1 MIIYPIYLLSVA
13 GVVYLAIKAAQYAN
27 IMDQKTNMSGAFIGV
42 IILAIV
48 TSMPEVFT
56 SVAAITIFDFSDLPA
71 GNVLGSNLFNITIV
85 AVAALY
91 YRKKF
96 QKAVLS
102 SIYSKIAVIVLIMY
116 ILVAAVFAGV
126 ISLRI
131 FRSSIVSPII
141 IIIYIFVARIV
152 YSTTDQKADEAALQY
167 ASQSKISMSG
177 KKAFVR
183 LMITGVVLLIVSAVM
198 TYSAGMLTRRWGIEG
213 GFGGAIFLGIATS
226 VPELTSFLTLFKVR
240 NYDIAVGSMIGSNMF
255 NFTILAATDMIYRG
269 NVFLPGQMKAAV
281 MVITGLLS
289 TALFLYM
296 LLERNDNKKVNLICP
311 VLIIGCYIG
320 FLLI

>member
-240 NYDIAVGSMIGSNMF
+240 NYDIAVGSMIGSNTF